1 MNTRTR
7 HTIYLDKET
16 ETQAETLKKALGD
29 EQVLFAGSMPKAAW
43 FRLIF
48 QAGLVSLTQQTKMLQ
63 EG

>member
-1 MNTRTR
+1 MNNRTR

-16 ETQAETLKKALGD
+16 ETQAQTLKKALGD

-48 QAGLVSLTQQTKMLQ
+48 QAGLASLTEQTRMLQ